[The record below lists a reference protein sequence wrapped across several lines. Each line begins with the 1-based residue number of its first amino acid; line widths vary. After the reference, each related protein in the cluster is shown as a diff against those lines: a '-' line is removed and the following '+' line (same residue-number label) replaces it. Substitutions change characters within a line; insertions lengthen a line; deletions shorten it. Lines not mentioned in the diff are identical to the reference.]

1 MAVRFGPPRALRIG
15 TVSGAGRDSRS
26 LSRLF
31 SMAEFAR
38 LCADAGLRLDV
49 VVWPVVS
56 HWGPD
61 YPYDAWHEQIAAA
74 WAAAGFDVIDLR
86 ETIAGTT
93 YEDLRVNSLDAHPNE
108 RASELVAERLL
119 PLF

>member
-1 MAVRFGPPRALRIG
+1 MAVRFGPPRALRIV

-38 LCADAGLRLDV
+38 LCGDAGLQLDV
-49 VVWPVVS
+49 VVWPVIS
-56 HWGPD
+56 HWGAD
-61 YPYDAWHEQIAAA
+61 YSYDAWHGRISAA
-74 WAAAGFDVIDLR
+74 WAAAGIEVIDLR
-86 ETIAGTT
+86 ETFAGQT
-93 YEDLRVNSLDAHPNE
+93 YEDLRANSLDAHPNE